1 MMGPLH
7 IEMLLLS
14 MIGDWLA
21 GSGWCEIYKRSEIST
36 PGRSNSFLK
45 VKHLK
50 RSRYA
55 DQVTL
60 PTLVQLAWQ
69 AYQQTQHTN
78 YEEWINEVSTLSGTA
93 TYWFTTIELET
104 KMFMLVKSV
113 RSADFNLFLCC

>member
-60 PTLVQLAWQ
+60 PTLVQLSWQ

-93 TYWFTTIELET
+93 TY
-104 KMFMLVKSV
+104 
-113 RSADFNLFLCC
+113 